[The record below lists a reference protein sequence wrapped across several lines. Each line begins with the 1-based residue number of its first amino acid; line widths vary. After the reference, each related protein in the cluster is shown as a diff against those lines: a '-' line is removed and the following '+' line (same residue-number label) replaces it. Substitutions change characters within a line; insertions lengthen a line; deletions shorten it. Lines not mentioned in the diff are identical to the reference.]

1 MNLPIHSGK
10 EPLFGLLGDT
20 VVDPAVDL
28 FESWNYS
35 RWPSKKIIQL
45 N

>member
-28 FESWNYS
+28 FESW
-35 RWPSKKIIQL
+35 PSKKIIQL